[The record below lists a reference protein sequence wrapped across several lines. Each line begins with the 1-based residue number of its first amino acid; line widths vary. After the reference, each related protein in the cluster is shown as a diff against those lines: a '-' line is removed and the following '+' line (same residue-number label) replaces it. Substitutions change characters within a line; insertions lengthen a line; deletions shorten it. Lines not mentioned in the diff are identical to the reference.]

1 MYKALFVL
9 LITLISSSI
18 SYAND
23 STPCFKSK
31 KYINHN
37 NLENLIEI
45 NIEIIKMDKW
55 LNNAFTI
62 VRNNGWIKK
71 DLKKN
76 HKANI
81 YFQFND
87 GFKCSDKA
95 KVRFHGDNPDHYR
108 FEDDLNFVSSLNIKL
123 LNANINNITEFKL
136 LLPETR
142 FDERE
147 IITTNLLKKLNFI
160 APRTK
165 KIKVSINKNELEY
178 LFQEKITKELVEFNN
193 FPEGPIIEGDQRF
206 YHIGKRNLQLGR
218 IINKKWS
225 SRNWRNAHISISA
238 LSFLNETYLNFY
250 NSQTNFEINKNYALR
265 NSNNLLNKEK
275 IFLSK
280 EIIHNFYDDLLIAMG
295 GEHALVPD
303 NRTFY
308 YNYFENYFYPIYYD
322 GNISFPSQVVK
333 DLDDKIG
340 KNLII
345 KNFSK
350 INYENL
356 FHLNKNFGVN
366 KTRLSDFE
374 IIMKN
379 IFNNLIILNQQKK
392 KIIENKD
399 QTENKFDN
407 YYDRFNIKLI
417 KLVFYLDYPNIFYIC
432 DNFLLNCSE
441 KKLTLKEVGD
451 LLSQNYKNDDNFEYI
466 FVTNDYEKYSKNLS
480 KKIDQSWIIKKIGP
494 NFFVK
499 FIKDGID
506 IKVNEKEKKIDINQ
520 LTPDGRIIFYSVK
533 KIKDWNIDFNSKIE
547 HDINQTLNKKKN
559 HLDGCITF
567 YGIEFDNLD
576 IELTNGICEDSINF
590 VKSYGNIKRIEVTNS
605 FSDAVDM
612 DFSEIQIVS
621 AKINRSGNDCIDMS
635 FGRYMINKLDLVN
648 CKDNGISVG
657 EKSKFKSIDL
667 LVKNSKNAIAVK
679 DSSVA
684 NIENLNS
691 INNNF
696 CFRLY
701 NKKKRI

>member
-9 LITLISSSI
+9 LITFITSSI

-23 STPCFKSK
+23 SIPCFKSK
-31 KYINHN
+31 KYISYN

-45 NIEIIKMDKW
+45 NIEIVKMDKW
-55 LNNAFTI
+55 LNNAFAI

-81 YFQFND
+81 YFQFNN

-108 FEDDLNFVSSLNIKL
+108 FEGDLDFVSSLNIKL
-123 LNANINNITEFKL
+123 LNTNINNITEFKL

-178 LFQEKITKELVEFNN
+178 LFQEKISKELVEFNN

-250 NSQTNFEINKNYALR
+250 NSQTNFEIDKNYALS
-265 NSNNLLNKEK
+265 NSNNLLNKNK

-280 EIIHNFYDDLLIAMG
+280 DIIHNFYDDLLIAMG

-322 GNISFPSQVVK
+322 GNISFPSQVIK
-333 DLDDKIG
+333 DFDDKMK

-345 KNFSK
+345 KNFSE

-356 FHLNKNFGVN
+356 FYINQNYGVK
-366 KTRLSDFE
+366 KTRLKDH
-374 IIMKN
+374 
-379 IFNNLIILNQQKK
+379 
-392 KIIENKD
+392 KIIS
-399 QTENKFDN
+399 
-407 YYDRFNIKLI
+407 
-417 KLVFYLDYPNIFYIC
+417 P
-432 DNFLLNCSE
+432 
-441 KKLTLKEVGD
+441 
-451 LLSQNYKNDDNFEYI
+451 
-466 FVTNDYEKYSKNLS
+466 
-480 KKIDQSWIIKKIGP
+480 
-494 NFFVK
+494 
-499 FIKDGID
+499 
-506 IKVNEKEKKIDINQ
+506 
-520 LTPDGRIIFYSVK
+520 
-533 KIKDWNIDFNSKIE
+533 
-547 HDINQTLNKKKN
+547 
-559 HLDGCITF
+559 
-567 YGIEFDNLD
+567 
-576 IELTNGICEDSINF
+576 
-590 VKSYGNIKRIEVTNS
+590 
-605 FSDAVDM
+605 
-612 DFSEIQIVS
+612 
-621 AKINRSGNDCIDMS
+621 
-635 FGRYMINKLDLVN
+635 
-648 CKDNGISVG
+648 
-657 EKSKFKSIDL
+657 
-667 LVKNSKNAIAVK
+667 
-679 DSSVA
+679 
-684 NIENLNS
+684 
-691 INNNF
+691 
-696 CFRLY
+696 FRLVVF
-701 NKKKRI
+701 RMV